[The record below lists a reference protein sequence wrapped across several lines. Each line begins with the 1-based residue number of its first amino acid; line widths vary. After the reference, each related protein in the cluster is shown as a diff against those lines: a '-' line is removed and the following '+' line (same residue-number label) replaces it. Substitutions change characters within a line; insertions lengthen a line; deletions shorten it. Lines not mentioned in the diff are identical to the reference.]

1 MKTKLHLIIM
11 SLFLLFV
18 AGGQS
23 VCLAAES
30 WSYPSSKPVTPF
42 GGGKGSK
49 SNPYIISTAQ
59 HLANLSWMISNGED
73 YKGDYFVMTNNIVMN
88 DNVIDA
94 NGEYNKYKWASF
106 TPWFSAGKYNSGF
119 DDEFMGHFDGKGHCI
134 SGMYI
139 VYIEGNNGFYGLF
152 GRAED
157 ATIKNL
163 TIKDSYMNV
172 SSWTPETG
180 DDFRKSAGFIVGYL
194 ESGTT
199 KININNCHV
208 VNSVIENNSPNC
220 YIGGVAGALKLC
232 MISN

>member
-73 YKGDYFVMTNNIVMN
+73 YKGDYFVMTNDFQSFFVTLPP
-88 DNVIDA
+88 
-94 NGEYNKYKWASF
+94 KY
-106 TPWFSAGKYNSGF
+106 
-119 DDEFMGHFDGKGHCI
+119 I
-134 SGMYI
+134 
-139 VYIEGNNGFYGLF
+139 
-152 GRAED
+152 
-157 ATIKNL
+157 
-163 TIKDSYMNV
+163 
-172 SSWTPETG
+172 
-180 DDFRKSAGFIVGYL
+180 
-194 ESGTT
+194 
-199 KININNCHV
+199 IN
-208 VNSVIENNSPNC
+208 
-220 YIGGVAGALKLC
+220 
-232 MISN
+232 